1 MIRFKKKNQP
11 ISYIN
16 FSTDLLLCHIIRLV
30 NMVRED
36 SIMLRFQAVEKV
48 HPEQFAKMETVS
60 SARGLCCW
68 EAVLHIALRGKQGPA
83 PTKYPIPIPCSTL
96 SVLI

>member
-1 MIRFKKKNQP
+1 
-11 ISYIN
+11 
-16 FSTDLLLCHIIRLV
+16 
-30 NMVRED
+30 MVRED

-68 EAVLHIALRGKQGPA
+68 EAVLHIAL
-83 PTKYPIPIPCSTL
+83 
-96 SVLI
+96 